1 MRGNFIGLASP
12 VIDLTTLDTS
22 GYVAS
27 NDSFSSSS
35 VKRRVKPKKEL
46 MSLEAVEGVS
56 GEGVSGEGV
65 RGEGVSG
72 GGVRGEGV
80 RGEGEGVRG
89 EGVRGEGVRGDGQSQ
104 KRDQKKG
111 GEGKIVSKKQP
122 KRRSRL
128 IPLALVRATA
138 RRPATASSED
148 DAGGEGGGKEGVS
161 LDNTRDKESGKS
173 SKYLRQKKKVGG
185 KVPTSAKET
194 RATKKKSITEE
205 AATAAASKGSVGG
218 VVTVLE
224 ETTGREEGEGE
235 REEGE
240 RGTVLE
246 DCLVSPSRPKPRS
259 PSTVKPRSPSR
270 VKPRSPSRVK
280 PRSPSRVKVVHK
292 LAKKKVSISNEVVV
306 MGEGGGEWSS
316 LDQRDL
322 FRYRTH
328 TNTNTN

>member
-56 GEGVSGEGV
+56 GEGV
-65 RGEGVSG
+65 
-72 GGVRGEGV
+72 RGEGV
-80 RGEGEGVRG
+80 RGE
-89 EGVRGEGVRGDGQSQ
+89 GQSQ

-173 SKYLRQKKKVGG
+173 SKGLRQKKKIRG

-194 RATKKKSITEE
+194 RASKKKSITEE
-205 AATAAASKGSVGG
+205 EEEEAATSKGLVED
-218 VVTVLE
+218 VVTGLE

-259 PSTVKPRSPSR
+259 PSRFEPRSPSR
-270 VKPRSPSRVK
+270 IK

-306 MGEGGGEWSS
+306 MGESGGEWSS
-316 LDQRDL
+316 VDQRDL

-328 TNTNTN
+328 TNTNIKHTHTDTHTGRLP